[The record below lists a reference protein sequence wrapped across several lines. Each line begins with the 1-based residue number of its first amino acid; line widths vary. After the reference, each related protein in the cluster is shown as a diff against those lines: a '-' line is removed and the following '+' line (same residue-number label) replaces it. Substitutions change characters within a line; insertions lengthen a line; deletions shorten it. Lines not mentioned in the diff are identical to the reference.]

1 MKKQYSNK
9 QRKIH
14 KLKREN
20 VKLSLQRASILTFKP
35 PSVSGFIDPQ
45 GRTVLTNL
53 HVGLEY
59 KAIQNVIFLS
69 EKIGKNSAKIQRL
82 RTQIQQEKSLSDK
95 FYAVVKELQENLQ
108 GEGQSKLSYFE
119 EIGLMGDV
127 AEEVGVLYEHPIDK
141 DCYVFRNESGFVMK
155 VPKAIVDYLNL
166 KEILNEHS
174 SGT

>member
-9 QRKIH
+9 QRKLH

-20 VKLSLQRASILTFKP
+20 VKLSHQRTSILTFKP

-69 EKIGKNSAKIQRL
+69 EKIGKNSTKIQRL
-82 RTQIQQEKSLSDK
+82 RTQIQQEKALDK
-95 FYAVVKELQENLQ
+95 L
-108 GEGQSKLSYFE
+108 
-119 EIGLMGDV
+119 
-127 AEEVGVLYEHPIDK
+127 
-141 DCYVFRNESGFVMK
+141 
-155 VPKAIVDYLNL
+155 
-166 KEILNEHS
+166 
-174 SGT
+174 